1 MNKFTFTLL
10 LILSIHFAAFSS
22 HKVYLV
28 HGFAGMGLEMSKIQ
42 YNLNKHGIRNEIFE
56 YPSLTQDIDTV
67 SLHLYQKIR
76 NDDIDTVSFITHSMG
91 ALVARSLYN
100 YIKPSDGFPKIFRM
114 VMIAPPNKGTPLA
127 DFFIQSKII
136 SHLAGPNIRNLTTNP
151 VTGAS
156 RYPVP
161 KCEVGVILGVSPFK
175 RGYNIFLEENNDGIV
190 IPKYAKL
197 GIEKEIAFV
206 KASHTVLLAKNEVI
220 KMTITFLKK
229 GKLK

>member
-1 MNKFTFTLL
+1 MKKKLIFLLCFSTLL
-10 LILSIHFAAFSS
+10 FPAFST

-28 HGFAGMGLEMSKIQ
+28 HGFAGLAVEMLKLQIAI
-42 YNLNKHGIRNEIFE
+42 NKAGYGNEIYA
-56 YPSLTQDIDTV
+56 YPSLTQDIDSV
-67 SLHLYQKIR
+67 SYHLFKKIQKD
-76 NDDIDTVSFITHSMG
+76 NPDTVSFVTHSMG
-91 ALVARSLYN
+91 ALVVRSLYK
-100 YIKPSDGFPKIFRM
+100 YISPREKFPKINRI

-161 KCEVGVILGVSPFK
+161 TCDVGVILGVSPFK
-175 RGYNIFLEENNDGIV
+175 KGYNIFLEENNDGIV

-197 GIEKEIAFV
+197 GVEKDIAFV
-206 KASHTVLLAKNEVI
+206 KASHTILLAKNEVV
-220 KMTITFLKK
+220 KMTLNFLKK